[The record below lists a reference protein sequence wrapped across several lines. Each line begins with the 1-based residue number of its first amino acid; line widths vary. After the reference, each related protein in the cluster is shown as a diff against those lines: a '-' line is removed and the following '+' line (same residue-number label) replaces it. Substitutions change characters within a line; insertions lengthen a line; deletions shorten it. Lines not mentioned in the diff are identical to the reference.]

1 MEPDLFG
8 ASPSGDVLSVTEL
21 TGKIKRLL
29 ESSFLTVRVEG
40 EVSNFKRYE
49 ASGHRYF
56 SLKDEG
62 AQIRVVLFRG
72 NERNIYGELRDGQTV
87 IVTGSLGV
95 FEKKGEYQIYARS
108 AEVRGVGNLLVELE
122 RRKRRLAEEGLFD
135 AARKRP
141 LPPFPRRLGIVT
153 SLHGAVLRDM
163 VRVAR
168 SRFPGVAIVLAP
180 SPVQGEGAAAEIAA
194 ALDVLYVSGD
204 ADVVIV
210 GRGGGS
216 IEDLWAFNEEVV
228 VRAIVRS
235 PVPVISAV
243 GHETD
248 FTLADLAADHRAP
261 TPTAAAQM
269 AVPDRVELL
278 DRVGALALRAR
289 RADSRSRDA
298 ARQEWRIAA
307 GKLSDPRPLLQGKRY
322 AVDALSS
329 SLSEFARSA
338 VRDGREAVE
347 SLSASVRIHS
357 PAAWVS
363 GRRGELAVLLGRAR
377 TASGRTEP
385 PSPFRPRLSRRQ
397 AGVPQSYRRA
407 HAGVRDRA
415 RPRHREGD
423 PFRFRG
429 TSRPGVG
436 YPGFRRRVRGRR
448 HGAETVNRLRSQI
461 RLSLRLREGD
471 RSHPT
476 ARTPPASRP
485 ANAFSAIPFPVL
497 RPCASRCAVS
507 HLKMAGSPP
516 VPYLRSPL
524 RPPSL
529 RRPLFGRSAH
539 R

>member
-1 MEPDLFG
+1 MEPDLFA

-21 TGKIKRLL
+21 TGRIKRLL
-29 ESSFLTVRVEG
+29 ESSFRTVRVEG
-40 EVSNFKRYE
+40 EVSNYKRYE

-72 NERNIYGELRDGQTV
+72 NERNIYGEIRDGQTV

-108 AEVRGVGNLLVELE
+108 VEVRGVGNLLVELE

-141 LPPFPRRLGIVT
+141 LPPFPKRLGIVT

-168 SRFPGVAIVLAP
+168 SRFPGVAIVLSP
-180 SPVQGEGAAAEIAA
+180 SLVQGEGAAADIAA
-194 ALDVLYVSGD
+194 ALDALYASGE
-204 ADVVIV
+204 ADIVIV

-216 IEDLWAFNEEVV
+216 IEDLWAFNEEAV

-278 DRVGALALRAR
+278 DRVAALSLRAR
-289 RADSRSRDA
+289 RADARSRET

-329 SLSEFARSA
+329 SLSELARSA
-338 VRDGREAVE
+338 VRDGRETVE
-347 SLSASVRIHS
+347 RLSASVRIHS

-363 GRRGELAVLLGRAR
+363 GRRGELAVLLGRSRSAAAAR
-377 TASGRTEP
+377 NR
-385 PSPFRPRLSRRQ
+385 
-397 AGVPQSYRRA
+397 
-407 HAGVRDRA
+407 
-415 RPRHREGD
+415 
-423 PFRFRG
+423 
-429 TSRPGVG
+429 
-436 YPGFRRRVRGRR
+436 
-448 HGAETVNRLRSQI
+448 RLRSDLDVL
-461 RLSLRLREGD
+461 RGKLASLN
-471 RSHPT
+471 PT
-476 ARTPPASRP
+476 AVLTRGYAIALDCATGKAVRSVSETR
-485 ANAFSAIPFPVL
+485 AGQVLDLRVSDGAFG
-497 RPCASRCAVS
+497 AVVTE
-507 HLKMAGSPP
+507 PET
-516 VPYLRSPL
+516 
-524 RPPSL
+524 
-529 RRPLFGRSAH
+529 
-539 R
+539 

>member
-1 MEPDLFG
+1 MERDLFG

-29 ESSFLTVRVEG
+29 ESSFRTVRVEG
-40 EVSNFKRYE
+40 EVSNYKRYE

-72 NERNIYGELRDGQTV
+72 NERNIYGEIRDGQTV

-108 AEVRGVGNLLVELE
+108 AEVRGVGNLLLELE
-122 RRKRRLAEEGLFD
+122 RRKRRLA
-135 AARKRP
+135 
-141 LPPFPRRLGIVT
+141 
-153 SLHGAVLRDM
+153 DM

-168 SRFPGVAIVLAP
+168 SRFPGVAIILAP
-180 SPVQGEGAAAEIAA
+180 SLVQGEGAAAEIAA
-194 ALDVLYVSGD
+194 ALDALYASGE

-216 IEDLWAFNEEVV
+216 IEDLWAFNEEAV

-278 DRVGALALRAR
+278 DRVAALSLRAR
-289 RADSRSRDA
+289 RADARSRET
-298 ARQEWRIAA
+298 ARQEWRITA
-307 GKLSDPRPLLQGKRY
+307 GKLSDPRPFLQGKRY

-329 SLSEFARSA
+329 SLSELARSA
-338 VRDGREAVE
+338 VRDGREAVDR
-347 SLSASVRIHS
+347 LSASVRIHS

-377 TASGRTEP
+377 SSA
-385 PSPFRPRLSRRQ
+385 
-397 AGVPQSYRRA
+397 
-407 HAGVRDRA
+407 DA
-415 RPRHREGD
+415 RNH
-423 PFRFRG
+423 
-429 TSRPGVG
+429 
-436 YPGFRRRVRGRR
+436 
-448 HGAETVNRLRSQI
+448 RLRSDLDI
-461 RLSLRLREGD
+461 LCGKLASLN
-471 RSHPT
+471 PT
-476 ARTPPASRP
+476 AVLTRGYAIALDRATGKAVRSVSEARP
-485 ANAFSAIPFPVL
+485 GRALDIRVSDGAFGAIVTEPNT
-497 RPCASRCAVS
+497 
-507 HLKMAGSPP
+507 
-516 VPYLRSPL
+516 
-524 RPPSL
+524 
-529 RRPLFGRSAH
+529 
-539 R
+539 